1 MIILRI
7 RNPQGLQL
15 LLVALNCSQVPAQ
28 GEAYREQELKEGVD
42 LQQRDWLS
50 VTMILIAF
58 NPDIIIIGLQQEADR
73 IIQCFHSVRLSST

>member
-28 GEAYREQELKEGVD
+28 GEAYREKEIKEGVD